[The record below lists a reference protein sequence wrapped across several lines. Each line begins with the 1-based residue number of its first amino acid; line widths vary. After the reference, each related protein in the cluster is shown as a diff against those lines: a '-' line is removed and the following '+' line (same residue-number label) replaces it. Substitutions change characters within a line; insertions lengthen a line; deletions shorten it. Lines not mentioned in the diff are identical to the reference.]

1 MVKYFKEGKHGMLV
15 PSPMHFTCIFE
26 QMFGASH
33 WVATNKTEVA
43 LVFQEL
49 TNGEDRDAM

>member
-1 MVKYFKEGKHGMLV
+1 MLV
-15 PSPMHFTCIFE
+15 PSPMHFTSIFE

-33 WVATNKTEVA
+33 WVTTNKTVVA

-49 TNGEDRDAM
+49 TNGEDRDAVYA